1 MILLIHGDDLEA
13 SRNFYF
19 EEKNKLGD
27 VILLSGDGL
36 TLDVLFQNA
45 ENKSLFGNEQT
56 LLIENFFTKNKSIAI
71 ETKKIVEYVNKNKD
85 LLIIFWESTELSK
98 TSQALLKNATVKTF
112 SFPQILF
119 SFLDNVKPNNS
130 EILIKLFHE
139 LRQNI
144 EPELIFFMLIR
155 QFRIMLGIDGLD
167 KIDEVKRMAP
177 WQLGKM
183 QRQARLFSE
192 EKLKSNYEKLFEI
205 DLGSKTGKIPYSIER
220 SIDFF
225 LAGL

>member
-1 MILLIHGDDLEA
+1 MILLIHGDDLA
-13 SRNFYF
+13 KSRDFYF
-19 EEKNKLGD
+19 EEKNKLRET
-27 VILLSGDGL
+27 IMLNGDGL
-36 TLDVLFQNA
+36 TLDTLFQNA
-45 ENKSLFGNEQT
+45 ENKSLFGSEQT
-56 LLIENFFTKNKSIAI
+56 ILIENFFTKNKSIAI
-71 ETKKIVEYVNKNKD
+71 ETKKIVEYINNQKD
-85 LLIIFWESTELSK
+85 ISIIFWESAELSK
-98 TSQALLKNATVKTF
+98 ASQTLLKNATVKTF

-119 SFLDNVKPNNS
+119 TFLDNVKPNNS

-139 LRQNI
+139 LRQNM

-155 QFRIMLGIDGLD
+155 QFRIMLGIDGVE

-183 QRQARLFSE
+183 QRQAKMFGGT
-192 EKLKSNYEKLFEI
+192 KLKENYQKLFEI

-225 LAGL
+225 LADL

>member
-1 MILLIHGDDLEA
+1 MQLLIHGDDLA
-13 SRNFYF
+13 SSRNFYF

-27 VILLSGDGL
+27 VILLNGDGL

-85 LLIIFWESTELSK
+85 LSIIFWESTELSK
-98 TSQALLKNATVKTF
+98 ASQTLLKNAAVKTF

-130 EILIKLFHE
+130 ETLIKLFHE
-139 LRQNI
+139 LRQNM

-177 WQLGKM
+177 WQAGKM
-183 QRQARLFSE
+183 QSQAKLFSE
-192 EKLKSNYEKLFEI
+192 EKLKGNYEKLFEI

>member
-1 MILLIHGDDLEA
+1 MILLIHGDDLES

-19 EEKNKLGD
+19 TEKNKLGD
-27 VILLSGDGL
+27 VIMLNGDGL

-45 ENKSLFGNEQT
+45 ENKSLFGSEQT

-71 ETKKIVEYVNKNKD
+71 ETKKIVEYINSNKD
-85 LLIIFWESTELSK
+85 LSIIFWESTELTK
-98 TSQALLKNATVKTF
+98 ASQALLKNATVKTF
-112 SFPQILF
+112 SFPQTLF
-119 SFLDNVKPNNS
+119 TFLDNVKPDNS

-139 LRQNI
+139 LRQNM
-144 EPELIFFMLIR
+144 EPELIFFMLVR

-183 QRQARLFSE
+183 QRQAKMFGE
-192 EKLKSNYEKLFEI
+192 NKLKSNYQKLFEI
-205 DLGSKTGKIPYSIER
+205 DLGSKTGKIPYSMER

-225 LAGL
+225 LADL

>member
-1 MILLIHGDDLEA
+1 MLFLIHGNDLAA

-19 EEKNKLGD
+19 EEKNKLPD
-27 VILLSGDGL
+27 IILLDGDGL
-36 TLDVLFQNA
+36 TLDTLFQNA
-45 ENKSLFGNEQT
+45 ENKSLFGSEQT
-56 LLIENFFTKNKSIAI
+56 ILIENFFTKNKSIAI
-71 ETKKIVEYVNKNKD
+71 ETKKIVEYINSTKD
-85 LLIIFWESTELSK
+85 LSIIFWESTELSK
-98 TSQALLKNATVKTF
+98 ASQALLKNATVKTF

-119 SFLDNVKPNNS
+119 TFLDNVKPNNS
-130 EILIKLFHE
+130 EVLIKLFHE
-139 LRQNI
+139 LRQNM

-155 QFRIMLGIDGLD
+155 QFRIMLGIEGAN

-183 QRQARLFSE
+183 QKQSGMFGDS
-192 EKLKSNYEKLFEI
+192 KLKENYQKLFEI

-225 LAGL
+225 LADL

>member
-19 EEKNKLGD
+19 EEKNKLGET
-27 VILLSGDGL
+27 IMLNGDGL

-45 ENKSLFGNEQT
+45 ENKSLFGSEQT

-71 ETKKIVEYVNKNKD
+71 ETKKIVEYINSNKD
-85 LLIIFWESTELSK
+85 LSIIFWESTELSK
-98 TSQALLKNATVKTF
+98 ASQALLKTATVKTF

-119 SFLDNVKPNNS
+119 TFLDNVKPNNS
-130 EILIKLFHE
+130 AVLIKLFHE
-139 LRQNI
+139 LRQNM

-155 QFRIMLGIDGLD
+155 QFRIMLGIDGID

-177 WQLGKM
+177 WQAGKM
-183 QRQARLFSE
+183 QRQARMFGES
-192 EKLKSNYEKLFEI
+192 KLKENYQKLFEI

-225 LAGL
+225 LSDL